1 MTGMGKIEGRIERK
15 ARLRWVP
22 LTQMR
27 VNPLAQRDL
36 NQARVSKLAAV
47 FDPEKMETPTVNHRG
62 DWYYL
67 IDGQH
72 RIAALKQWLSSWQDQ
87 QVQCWT
93 YEGLSEVEEAEKF
106 LALNDTL
113 PVRAFAK
120 FKVSVQAGRDTE
132 ADVDRIV
139 RALGLRIA
147 RGSGISAVAT
157 LRRVY
162 TRGGAAVLSR
172 ALRIIRD
179 AYGEA
184 GLDGPV
190 IDGIGLLCQR
200 YNGDLSEQRAIER
213 LSSAHGGVSGT
224 DQPGRA
230 TTPVHRQRHRP
241 VRGGRR
247 GRGHQPRL
255 GRPEASRLVEGRR
268 MTYTCPGRSTVR
280 EAAASGTHLMNYVVY
295 STTMAAGAER
305 SRVAAAPV
313 AQGLLE
319 VLLDGLEDHAVHQF
333 LGFGQADP
341 AHLGQ
346 LVLVADEHVGAVRRL
361 GRHVDHGAP
370 GRRMHAAPDHPA
382 RLDAKAR
389 LLLDLPHGGI
399 GRALPGFDL
408 ARDEGPRRLAVLAPA
423 DQDAQVAGHDG
434 RDHWARLG
442 SGGRFGLQVRVQ
454 SSCRDDLVG
463 EGLADPQPLG
473 HLAER
478 QVFSVVD
485 ANHLLMEDG
494 RGVVG
499 NGPELPGEPDGG
511 VGAVLRAGHRANA
524 GESRAARFQRGVN
537 LALDVLHATSVQPLI
552 VQGVDGIV
560 HPLYG
565 EATP

>member
-106 LALNDTL
+106 LALNDAL

-179 AYGEA
+179 SYGEA

-213 LSSAHGGVSGT
+213 LSSAHGGVSGLLS
-224 DQPGRA
+224 RA
-230 TTPVHRQRHRP
+230 GQL
-241 VRGGRR
+241 
-247 GRGHQPRL
+247 HQAT
-255 GRPEASRLVEGRR
+255 GSA
-268 MTYTCPGRSTVR
+268 TAHC
-280 EAAASGTHLMNYVVY
+280 
-295 STTMAAGAER
+295 
-305 SRVAAAPV
+305 VAAAAV
-313 AQGLLE
+313 E
-319 VLLDGLEDHAVHQF
+319 VIN
-333 LGFGQADP
+333 
-341 AHLGQ
+341 
-346 LVLVADEHVGAVRRL
+346 R
-361 GRHVDHGAP
+361 
-370 GRRMHAAPDHPA
+370 
-382 RLDAKAR
+382 
-389 LLLDLPHGGI
+389 
-399 GRALPGFDL
+399 
-408 ARDEGPRRLAVLAPA
+408 
-423 DQDAQVAGHDG
+423 
-434 RDHWARLG
+434 G
-442 SGGRFGLQVRVQ
+442 SGGRKLP
-454 SSCRDDLVG
+454 SWWRDDG
-463 EGLADPQPLG
+463 
-473 HLAER
+473 
-478 QVFSVVD
+478 
-485 ANHLLMEDG
+485 
-494 RGVVG
+494 
-499 NGPELPGEPDGG
+499 
-511 VGAVLRAGHRANA
+511 
-524 GESRAARFQRGVN
+524 
-537 LALDVLHATSVQPLI
+537 
-552 VQGVDGIV
+552 
-560 HPLYG
+560 
-565 EATP
+565 

>member
-1 MTGMGKIEGRIERK
+1 MTGIGKIEGRIERK

-87 QVQCWT
+87 QVQCWI

-106 LALNDTL
+106 LALNDAL

-139 RALGLRIA
+139 RAQGLRIA

-213 LSSAHGGVSGT
+213 LSSAHGGVSGLIS
-224 DQPGRA
+224 RA
-230 TTPVHRQRHRP
+230 GQLRQ
-241 VRGGRR
+241 
-247 GRGHQPRL
+247 
-255 GRPEASRLVEGRR
+255 
-268 MTYTCPGRSTVR
+268 STGS
-280 EAAASGTHLMNYVVY
+280 ATAQC
-295 STTMAAGAER
+295 
-305 SRVAAAPV
+305 VAAAAV
-313 AQGLLE
+313 E
-319 VLLDGLEDHAVHQF
+319 VIN
-333 LGFGQADP
+333 
-341 AHLGQ
+341 
-346 LVLVADEHVGAVRRL
+346 R
-361 GRHVDHGAP
+361 
-370 GRRMHAAPDHPA
+370 
-382 RLDAKAR
+382 
-389 LLLDLPHGGI
+389 
-399 GRALPGFDL
+399 
-408 ARDEGPRRLAVLAPA
+408 
-423 DQDAQVAGHDG
+423 
-434 RDHWARLG
+434 G
-442 SGGRFGLQVRVQ
+442 SGGRKLPGWW
-454 SSCRDDLVG
+454 RDDG
-463 EGLADPQPLG
+463 
-473 HLAER
+473 
-478 QVFSVVD
+478 
-485 ANHLLMEDG
+485 
-494 RGVVG
+494 
-499 NGPELPGEPDGG
+499 
-511 VGAVLRAGHRANA
+511 
-524 GESRAARFQRGVN
+524 
-537 LALDVLHATSVQPLI
+537 
-552 VQGVDGIV
+552 
-560 HPLYG
+560 
-565 EATP
+565 